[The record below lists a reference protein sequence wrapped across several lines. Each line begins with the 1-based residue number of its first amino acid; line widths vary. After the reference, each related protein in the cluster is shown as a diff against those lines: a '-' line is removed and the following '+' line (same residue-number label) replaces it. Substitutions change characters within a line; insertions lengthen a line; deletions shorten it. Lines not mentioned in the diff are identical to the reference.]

1 MKRKAITIVVFM
13 LTLVLVLSG
22 CRPKEK
28 PILRLGSGG
37 EYPPFNYIQ
46 NGQFMGIDA
55 EIARRIA
62 DKLGMELKVTQ
73 MPFESLFPS
82 LASNKI
88 DMAIAAI
95 SITEDRKQFLDFS
108 APYYVTNQ
116 AIIAPADS
124 KIQINR
130 LEDLGKYILGC
141 QDETTGAEYIKTNL
155 VDKDLMPRKNYRIYS
170 TAVESL
176 GELLSGKV
184 DLLIID
190 DTAALGY
197 ARQKPLRTVFTIN
210 TNEQYAIAMQKGKL
224 LNEKINQAMKEMI
237 ADGEVKAIISSN
249 IK

>member
-1 MKRKAITIVVFM
+1 MKREAIAIVVFM

-22 CRPKEK
+22 CRQKERN
-28 PILRLGSGG
+28 ILRMGTGG
-37 EYPPFNYIQ
+37 EYPPFTYIQ
-46 NGQFMGIDA
+46 NGQFMGVDA

-62 DKLGMELKVTQ
+62 DKLGMELKITQ
-73 MPFESLFPS
+73 MPFESIFPA

-88 DMAIAAI
+88 DLAIAAI
-95 SITEDRKQFLDFS
+95 SVTEERKQFLDFS
-108 APYYVTNQ
+108 APYYVANQ
-116 AIIAPADS
+116 SIIAPADT

-130 LEDLGKYILGC
+130 LEDLGNYVLGC

-155 VDKDLMPRKNYRIYS
+155 VDKDLMPRKNYRMYP
-170 TAVESL
+170 TTVEAM
-176 GELLSGKV
+176 GELLSGKI

-197 ARQKPLRTVFTIN
+197 SHQKPLRTVFTIN
-210 TNEQYAIAMQKGKL
+210 TNEKYAIAMQKGKL
-224 LNEKINQAMKEMI
+224 LNEKINQAMDEMI